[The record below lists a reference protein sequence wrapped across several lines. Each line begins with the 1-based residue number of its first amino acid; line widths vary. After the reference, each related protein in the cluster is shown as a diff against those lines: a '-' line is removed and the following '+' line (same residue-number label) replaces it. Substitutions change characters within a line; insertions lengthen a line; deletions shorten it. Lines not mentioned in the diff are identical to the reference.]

1 MANLPDTVDAGGL
14 LSVLGRTN
22 AVRDHLH
29 EKQYIVDHFPRGGM
43 DDSEFGA
50 LSDDAT
56 DLFFRYLTHRGRANA
71 DCAKL
76 GLQNKVETRVG
87 KALTDNWLMAVHQR

>member
-29 EKQYIVDHFPRGGM
+29 EKQYI
-43 DDSEFGA
+43 DSEFGA

-87 KALTDNWLMAVHQR
+87 KALTDNWLMAVHQQPY